1 MARDPLEQRELV
13 ITRRIKAPRTLVW
26 RTFEDPYLLA
36 QWWGPENFTSAIT
49 RHEFRA
55 GGEWHVT
62 LRAPDG
68 TERPVRYRFVEIV
81 APERIIYRPL
91 PSTEAVWRGDPPPT
105 YLATLTFEA
114 LGNETVFTMRAE
126 FESAAD
132 LAVSIN
138 FGRGTNQALD
148 KLERQLAS
156 RLPPVSSSG
165 APRRSRPG

>member
-1 MARDPLEQRELV
+1 MAQDSLEHRELV
-13 ITRRIKAPRTLVW
+13 ITRRLKAPRSLVW

-49 RHEFRA
+49 NLEFRA

-62 LRAPDG
+62 MRAPDG
-68 TERPVRYRFVEIV
+68 TERPVRYHFVEIV
-81 APERIIYRPL
+81 APERIVYRPL
-91 PSTEAVWRGDPPPT
+91 RSTEAIWRGNPPPS

-132 LAVSIN
+132 LAFAIE
-138 FGRGTNQALD
+138 GGWGLGTNQALD
-148 KLERQLAS
+148 KLERQLATY
-156 RLPPVSSSG
+156 
-165 APRRSRPG
+165 

>member
-1 MARDPLEQRELV
+1 MAYDPLEQRELV
-13 ITRRIKAPRTLVW
+13 ITRRLKAPRSLVW

-49 RHEFRA
+49 KLEFRA

-62 LRAPDG
+62 MRAPDG
-68 TERPVRYRFVEIV
+68 SERPVRYQFVEIF
-81 APERIIYRPL
+81 APERIVYRPL
-91 PSTEAVWRGDPPPT
+91 RSAEAVGRGDPRPT

-132 LAVSIN
+132 LAVAMN
-138 FGRGTNQALD
+138 GGWAAGTNQALD

-156 RLPPVSSSG
+156 R
-165 APRRSRPG
+165 

>member
-13 ITRRIKAPRTLVW
+13 ITRRLKAPRGLVW

-36 QWWGPENFTSAIT
+36 QWWGPENFTSDIT
-49 RHEFRA
+49 KLEFRA

-62 LRAPDG
+62 MRRPDG
-68 TERPVRYRFVEIV
+68 TEHPVRYQFVEIL
-81 APERIIYRPL
+81 APQRIIYRPWHS
-91 PSTEAVWRGDPPPT
+91 PEAVQRGNPPPT

-132 LAVSIN
+132 LDFASKGGFVQ
-138 FGRGTNQALD
+138 GTNQAYD
-148 KLERQLAS
+148 KLERHLATY
-156 RLPPVSSSG
+156 
-165 APRRSRPG
+165 

>member
-1 MARDPLEQRELV
+1 MAHDPLEQRELV
-13 ITRRIKAPRTLVW
+13 ITRRLKAPRSLVW

-49 RHEFRA
+49 KLDFRA
-55 GGEWHVT
+55 GGEWHVAM
-62 LRAPDG
+62 RRPDG
-68 TERPVRYRFVEIV
+68 TEHPVRYQFVEIL

-91 PSTEAVWRGDPPPT
+91 RSPEAVRRGD

-132 LAVSIN
+132 LAFAIE
-138 FGRGTNQALD
+138 GGWAAGTNQAFD
-148 KLERQLAS
+148 KLERHLATY
-156 RLPPVSSSG
+156 
-165 APRRSRPG
+165 

>member
-1 MARDPLEQRELV
+1 MAHDPLEQRELV
-13 ITRRIKAPRTLVW
+13 ITRRLKAPHELVW

-49 RHEFRA
+49 KLEFRA

-62 LRAPDG
+62 MRRPDG
-68 TERPVRYRFVEIV
+68 TEHPVRYQFVEIV
-81 APERIIYRPL
+81 APERIVYRPF
-91 PSTEAVWRGDPPPT
+91 RPPGTVNAPPG
-105 YLATLTFEA
+105 YLATLTLEA

-132 LAVSIN
+132 LAVAMSGG
-138 FGRGTNQALD
+138 FYEGTNQAFD

-156 RLPPVSSSG
+156 R
-165 APRRSRPG
+165 